1 MNATVENLQEQL
13 ATVNAQIRNKYLK
26 QLREST
32 CRVTFVKQDGTER
45 VMECTLVEGQIPAEM
60 TPKSDGNV
68 TKVNES
74 VIKAFDVEKQGWRS
88 FRVDSVKDFVAV

>member
-26 QLREST
+26 QLREGT
-32 CRVTFVKQDGTER
+32 CRVTFTKQDGTER
-45 VMECTLVEGQIPAEM
+45 VMKCTLVESQVPAEM

-68 TKVNES
+68 TNVNES
-74 VIKAFDVEKQGWRS
+74 VIKAFDLEKEAWRS
-88 FRVDSVKDFVAV
+88 FRVDSVKEFAAV